1 MLLTS
6 RAVELANNLEVIL
19 QDVSQ
24 LLEPRGFDP
33 AQAKG
38 RLRITATEG
47 AIVAVLLN
55 CLARMSGMAPGIE
68 IEISSQMTQT
78 YDRLRS
84 GEIDAALDVFSDIP
98 HAGFCTQPLFSNVLV
113 CVTRKVRNPTPDPIT
128 LRDYRSANH
137 AQITGGTNV
146 MIEKHLSA
154 ARIKRK
160 MGLSLP
166 GYVTA
171 AAIVAQSDLVLT
183 LPEMLARRAAEMFP
197 LQIRRLPIKL
207 PKVTLSLIWHE
218 RRDADLIHKWVREEI
233 ISATSK
239 ISTRK
244 SFRYL

>member
-1 MLLTS
+1 
-6 RAVELANNLEVIL
+6 
-19 QDVSQ
+19 
-24 LLEPRGFDP
+24 
-33 AQAKG
+33 
-38 RLRITATEG
+38 
-47 AIVAVLLN
+47 
-55 CLARMSGMAPGIE
+55 
-68 IEISSQMTQT
+68 
-78 YDRLRS
+78 
-84 GEIDAALDVFSDIP
+84 
-98 HAGFCTQPLFSNVLV
+98 
-113 CVTRKVRNPTPDPIT
+113 
-128 LRDYRSANH
+128 
-137 AQITGGTNV
+137 